1 MTKKIGNEKSI
12 ENNKTKEK
20 KNKNVEM
27 NILEEYTKY
36 ELIKSAVNFDAYQDK
51 ALFDK
56 NEQMSYIFLINTLKK
71 ILAEKKIILKNKK
84 ATIKRNSI

>member
-1 MTKKIGNEKSI
+1 
-12 ENNKTKEK
+12 
-20 KNKNVEM
+20 M

-56 NEQMSYIFLINTLKK
+56 NEQMSYNILVGALKK
-71 ILAEKKIILKNKK
+71 MLAEIKIILKNKK
-84 ATIKRNSI
+84 TKMKRNSI